1 MENTYQILEG
11 NVREMEKQN
20 RELMVRIAEL
30 VAEKNAI
37 EKELDKV
44 KKMKANEYDDQM
56 QKDSD

>member
-30 VAEKNAI
+30 VAENNAI

-44 KKMKANEYDDQM
+44 KKMKSNEYDDQM

>member
-1 MENTYQILEG
+1 MPNTYEILEG

-44 KKMKANEYDDQM
+44 KKMKSNEYDDQM

>member
-1 MENTYQILEG
+1 MPNTYEILEG

-44 KKMKANEYDDQM
+44 KKMKSNEYDDLLHIV
-56 QKDSD
+56 S

>member
-1 MENTYQILEG
+1 MPNTYEILEG

-37 EKELDKV
+37 
-44 KKMKANEYDDQM
+44 
-56 QKDSD
+56 

>member
-1 MENTYQILEG
+1 MPNTYEILEG

-30 VAEKNAI
+30 VAEKSAI

-44 KKMKANEYDDQM
+44 KKMKSNEYDDQM

>member
-1 MENTYQILEG
+1 
-11 NVREMEKQN
+11 MEKQN

-44 KKMKANEYDDQM
+44 KKMKSNEYDDQM
-56 QKDSD
+56 QENSD

>member
-1 MENTYQILEG
+1 MPNTYEILEG

-44 KKMKANEYDDQM
+44 KKMKSNEYDDQI
-56 QKDSD
+56 QENSD

>member
-30 VAEKNAI
+30 VEEKNAI

-44 KKMKANEYDDQM
+44 KKMKSNEYDDQM

>member
-1 MENTYQILEG
+1 MPNTYQILEG

-44 KKMKANEYDDQM
+44 KKMKSNEYDDQM